1 MHAGLDPHLAGA
13 GRGAGPSNIGNYL
26 AGLGIPATAGF
37 GVAYEG
43 MHAADERIRRDS
55 IPAVQ
60 AAYHA
65 AVLTLLRSAPGFVT
79 GWVVCG

>member
-43 MHAADERIRRDS
+43 MHAA
-55 IPAVQ
+55 
-60 AAYHA
+60 YYA
-65 AVLTLLRSAPGFVT
+65 AVFTLLR
-79 GWVVCG
+79 